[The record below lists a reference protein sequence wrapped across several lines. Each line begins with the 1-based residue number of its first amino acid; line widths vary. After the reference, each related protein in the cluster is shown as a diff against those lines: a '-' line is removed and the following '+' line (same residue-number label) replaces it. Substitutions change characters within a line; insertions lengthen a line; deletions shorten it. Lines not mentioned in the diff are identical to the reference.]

1 MSGNQ
6 QPTVR
11 LLKARRAGQPHRR
24 ISERLYFAPSRI
36 IIRTVS
42 GFKGCS
48 AMELS
53 CFDGGILAS
62 TMSLN
67 VTAVFIILA
76 AFAAFRLV
84 AMSGEGSV
92 DQLQTA

>member
-1 MSGNQ
+1 EPATKRSAVQ
-6 QPTVR
+6 K
-11 LLKARRAGQPHRR
+11 LRAGLASRHQR

-53 CFDGGILAS
+53 CFDGGVLAS

-67 VTAVFIILA
+67 VTAVFIILT
-76 AFAAFRLV
+76 AFAALRLV
-84 AMSGEGSV
+84 AMSGKGSV
-92 DQLQTA
+92 